1 MLTTIALQ
9 DSTRDRL
16 YALKRKQRLP
26 TMEAVILQLLDPQV
40 LTAKQIFRKH
50 ERAIRALCKEYHV
63 TRLVAF
69 GSRARGDARPD
80 SDLDLMV
87 SLSPG
92 ASLFDVGRL
101 LIDLRQALGMDVDL
115 VTDGEHLG
123 RLRDHIVRDGVVL
136 IGNR

>member
-50 ERAIRALCKEYHV
+50 ERAIRALCKEYRV
-63 TRLVAF
+63 TKLVAF

-80 SDLDLMV
+80 SDLDLVV
-87 SLSPG
+87 SLPPTCSLSDLALLGEELADIVGTPVDI
-92 ASLFDVGRL
+92 ASEGP
-101 LIDLRQALGMDVDL
+101 
-115 VTDGEHLG
+115 HLG
-123 RLRDHIVRDGVVL
+123 RLLERIRSEGVVL
-136 IGNR
+136 IG